1 MVGESQEWM
10 NSLRLHKTRST
21 EFWIQGL
28 MDTHG
33 WVHKEAMNDREERY
47 EVLQGHQF

>member
-1 MVGESQEWM
+1 MVGEPWVWM

-21 EFWIQGL
+21 EFWIPSL

-33 WVHKEAMNDREERY
+33 WVHKEAMKDKGG
-47 EVLQGHQF
+47 EV